1 METDNIVAEEAT
13 ENTNDIVE
21 NADENI
27 QEIQI
32 EIDDNCEDIDLADTP
47 IEVEEQKKTLKEILR
62 ENPEYQGE
70 FDEIFKKR
78 FGREKQKIESNYNPL
93 INTLKAGGYETDNPV
108 EIANKIRESYEEQG
122 ISIPK
127 YETALTEREQ
137 KALAKADAEEVIE
150 LGDEVMRDR
159 FSELY
164 SKQDRSKREEEEMY
178 LIGKE
183 SSTRIAKRDLL
194 ELGADP
200 EKVLNDKKFTNFASK
215 MAQNV
220 PVKEIYKLYKKLNS
234 EHTQQVPSA
243 GSIKDSNNNGEKF
256 TQSKID
262 SMSAQ
267 ELIKFWNDPEFRKI
281 AGL

>member
-1 METDNIVAEEAT
+1 MEKEDIVVEEITDD
-13 ENTNDIVE
+13 TNDIVD
-21 NADENI
+21 NAVDSMDEI
-27 QEIQI
+27 QE
-32 EIDDNCEDIDLADTP
+32 EVSNIDNDIDLTDASVDDEP
-47 IEVEEQKKTLKEILR
+47 KKTLKELLKD
-62 ENPEYQGE
+62 NPEYQGE

-108 EIANKIRESYEEQG
+108 EIANKIRESYEAEG

-127 YETALTEREQ
+127 YETSLTEREQ

-150 LGDEVMRDR
+150 LGDEVMRER

-164 SKQDRSKREEEEMY
+164 NKQTRSKREEEEMY

-183 SSTRIAKRDLL
+183 SSTRLAKRDLL

-200 EKVLNDKKFTNFASK
+200 DKVLNDKKFMDFASK

-234 EHTQQVPSA
+234 EQTQVPSA
-243 GSIKDSNNNGEKF
+243 GSIKDKNNNGEKF

-262 SMSAQ
+262 NMSAQ
-267 ELIKFWNDPEFRKI
+267 ELVKFWNDPEFRKI